1 MLPTESHRAPAND
14 TAGSLV
20 ASLLSKMGGMVG
32 MRGQLQKDGQIVGM
46 DEGAVGRK
54 FGVIFRSHILIFVQG
69 MKGGAK
75 VVGQC
80 SLSAGV

>member
-1 MLPTESHRAPAND
+1 
-14 TAGSLV
+14 
-20 ASLLSKMGGMVG
+20 MGTC
-32 MRGQLQKDGQIVGM
+32 GQLQKDGQILGM
-46 DEGAVGRK
+46 DEEAVGRK
-54 FGVIFRSHILIFVQG
+54 FGVIFRSRILIFVQG